1 MTKTTLHTPV
11 LLKSVL
17 EMLNPEKG
25 ESYLDLTAGMGG
37 HAREILGI
45 SGNYKDSVLVD
56 RDDFAHQNL
65 TDLEAKGCRLIK
77 SDFFSAASKLVDL
90 GSKFDLILI
99 DLGVS
104 SPQLDDAS
112 RGFSFQKESVLDMRM
127 DRENPFSA
135 HNVVNEYSTK
145 RLMKLIAKYGEENA
159 SRAEK
164 IAREIVQNRPINST
178 LQLAEVVK
186 KALPGGWQKTHPATK
201 TFQAVRIEV
210 NDELGQIEKTIKL
223 LPDLL
228 NPGGRVAVISF
239 HSLEDRL
246 VKQYFKHEAEKGLIS
261 KLVLINKK
269 PILGAVEDVFNPR
282 SRSSKLRGALKK

>member
-1 MTKTTLHTPV
+1 MTKITLHTPV

-17 EMLNPEKG
+17 EMLNPKQG

-37 HAREILGI
+37 HAREILAI
-45 SGNYKDSVLVD
+45 SGNYRDSVLVD

-65 TDLEAKGCRLIK
+65 TDLATKGCRLIK
-77 SDFFSAASKLVDL
+77 SDFFSAASELVDL
-90 GSKFDLILI
+90 DKKFDLILI

-112 RGFSFQKESVLDMRM
+112 RGFSFQKESALDMRM
-127 DRENPFSA
+127 DRENSFSA
-135 HNVVNEYSTK
+135 YNVVNEYSTK
-145 RLMKLIAKYGEENA
+145 RLMKLIAEYGEEST

-164 IAREIVQNRPINST
+164 IAKEIVQNRPITST

-186 KALPGGWQKTHPATK
+186 KALPSGWQKTHPATK

-228 NPGGRVAVISF
+228 TSGGRVAVISF

-246 VKQYFKHEAEKGLIS
+246 IKKYFKREAEKGLIS

-269 PILGAVEDVFNPR
+269 PILGAEEDVFNPR
-282 SRSSKLRGALKK
+282 SRSAKLRGALKK

>member
-1 MTKTTLHTPV
+1 MTKITLHTPV

-17 EMLNPEKG
+17 EMLNPKQG

-37 HAREILGI
+37 HAREILAI
-45 SGNYKDSVLVD
+45 SGNYRDSVLVD

-65 TDLEAKGCRLIK
+65 TDLATKGCRLIK
-77 SDFFSAASKLVDL
+77 SDFFSAASELVDL
-90 GSKFDLILI
+90 DKKFDLILI

-112 RGFSFQKESVLDMRM
+112 RGFSFQKESALDMRM
-127 DRENPFSA
+127 DRENSFSA
-135 HNVVNEYSTK
+135 YNVVNEYSTK
-145 RLMKLIAKYGEENA
+145 RLMKLIAKYGEESA

-164 IAREIVQNRPINST
+164 IAKEIVQNRPITST

-186 KALPGGWQKTHPATK
+186 KALPSGWQKTHPATK

-228 NPGGRVAVISF
+228 TSGGRVAVISF

-246 VKQYFKHEAEKGLIS
+246 IKKYFKREAEKGLIS

-269 PILGAVEDVFNPR
+269 PILGADEDVFNPR
-282 SRSSKLRGALKK
+282 SRSAKLRGALKK